1 MKSKRQT
8 QFHIS
13 TFAAL
18 IGLAMVVVLTACE
31 GVKPYE
37 DPNSV
42 SKAAAGFNGEW
53 KTDLLAFDKDQCALR
68 VIATSDASD
77 FELNALAM
85 ACAAGGTEGLYLPL
99 KMKIVDRSTVA
110 AEVLNRLGG
119 PESAQILALEGWD
132 AVAPRGWID
141 SSIPNLRSF
150 SLKIESWDNPMYN
163 QLEMHGVL
171 RTDGSLAVSGLK
183 LRDGWHVTDTV
194 VLRKEPVIASDF
206 LSGRTPWSR
215 MSLPSD
221 AILST
226 TRENQNFLF
235 CVDKKD
241 SRTHGLV
248 DLKTPR
254 YQISG
259 GTIGEIGFYNADDN
273 RVYPWGSYS
282 GSVTKDSPSMTD
294 YFVSVTGVGGRT
306 STFKIFI
313 AEDGYGFLMSGNG
326 YSRYTCR
333 AVQNDVFARHY
344 GWDP

>member
-1 MKSKRQT
+1 MKLNRKLK
-8 QFHIS
+8 FHVS

-37 DPNSV
+37 DPIAV

-53 KTDLLAFDKDQCALR
+53 KTDLLSFDKDQCALR
-68 VIATSDASD
+68 VVATSDASD
-77 FELNALAM
+77 FSLDALVV

-99 KMKIVDRSTVA
+99 KMKIVDRSTVTA
-110 AEVLNRLGG
+110 DVLNRIGG
-119 PESAQILALEGWD
+119 PESAQILALEGPKD
-132 AVAPRGWID
+132 KAPRGWID
-141 SSIPNLRSF
+141 SSNL
-150 SLKIESWDNPMYN
+150 SLRTFLVKIESWDNPMYN
-163 QLEMHGVL
+163 QLEVQGVL
-171 RTDGSLAVSGLK
+171 RVDGSLAVSGLK

-194 VLRKEPVIASDF
+194 VLRKEPVVASDF
-206 LSGRTPWSR
+206 LNGRTPWSR
-215 MSLPSD
+215 MNLPSD
-221 AILST
+221 AVLST
-226 TRENQNFLF
+226 SRENQNFLY
-235 CVDKKD
+235 CMDKKD
-241 SRTHGLV
+241 PRTPGLV

-254 YQISG
+254 YQLYG
-259 GTIGEIGFYNADDN
+259 GSIGEIGFYNPDDN

-282 GSVTKDSPSMTD
+282 GSVTIDSSSMTE

-326 YSRYTCR
+326 FSRLMCR
-333 AVQNDVFARHY
+333 AVQNDVFSRYY